1 MQPGSGDGPSSA
13 LSGASSALSGASSAK
28 SGGSSK
34 SAAVGDR
41 TAVSTVPAGTVPAGT
56 VPAGTVPASTV
67 PASTVPASTVAPDC
81 STPADDGAVPDDGVA
96 PDGDRAAAARRWLSP
111 GHAAVL
117 VVVTALVIG
126 GIFLGRH
133 TLAASFQALTS
144 LDWGW
149 ILFAIG
155 CEVVSL
161 VAFGLS
167 RRRLLRADG
176 HRAAFGSVMAVTYA
190 SNALSMT
197 VPFAGVQLA
206 LVFSYREFRR
216 RGLGS
221 AVTGWALAVS
231 AILSTAA
238 LALLLLVG
246 AITGGVSVATA
257 LGLAGAAIFLVP
269 STAVLLALRYQQI
282 RGTLDRILA
291 RIITTSHRLFHWP
304 PEGAAG
310 ALEDMLDRVARIRLP
325 WWRYAE
331 VFALSVLNWAADCG
345 CLAATIRATGSQVP
359 WHGLLL
365 AYAAGAAVASAGL
378 TPGGFA
384 LVEATLTAAL
394 VASGLT
400 APAALASVLAYRLI
414 SFWMIMVGG
423 WVLMIALT
431 RGRTGRARPD
441 VFARG
446 QARPRWAVRLASSGD
461 APARQA
467 PSVSRAA
474 PAAVPEPAIVA
485 AAATGPAAETTP
497 AAGARRSI
505 TIPDA
510 RTLGN
515 RAAPE

>member
-1 MQPGSGDGPSSA
+1 MP
-13 LSGASSALSGASSAK
+13 
-28 SGGSSK
+28 
-34 SAAVGDR
+34 
-41 TAVSTVPAGTVPAGT
+41 
-56 VPAGTVPASTV
+56 PAS
-67 PASTVPASTVAPDC
+67 PDC
-81 STPADDGAVPDDGVA
+81 STPPDCADS
-96 PDGDRAAAARRWLSP
+96 AARVRRWLSP

-117 VVVTALVIG
+117 VVVTILVIG
-126 GIFLGRH
+126 GIFLGRN
-133 TLAASFQALTS
+133 TLAASFEALTS
-144 LDWGW
+144 LNWGW

-155 CEVVSL
+155 CEVISL

-176 HRAAFGSVMAVTYA
+176 HRAGFGSVMAVTYA

-197 VPFAGVQLA
+197 IPFAGVQLA

-216 RGLGS
+216 RGLGG
-221 AVTGWALAVS
+221 AITGWALAVS

-238 LALLLLVG
+238 LALLLMVG

-269 STAVLLALRYQQI
+269 ATVVLLALRYQQI
-282 RGTLDRILA
+282 RGTLDRVLA
-291 RIITTSHRLFHWP
+291 RIISGSHRLFRWP
-304 PEGAAG
+304 PEGAAR
-310 ALEDMLDRVARIRLP
+310 ALEDVLDRVARIRLSWP
-325 WWRYAE
+325 RYAE

-345 CLAATIRATGSQVP
+345 CLASTIRATGSQVP

-414 SFWMIMVGG
+414 SFWMIMIGG

-431 RGRTGRARPD
+431 RRKAGRARRYAYAGGP
-441 VFARG
+441 AGPRSA
-446 QARPRWAVRLASSGD
+446 ARP
-461 APARQA
+461 APALVTA
-467 PSVSRAA
+467 PALVAAPAPVTAPVPVPA
-474 PAAVPEPAIVA
+474 PAAVA
-485 AAATGPAAETTP
+485 TP
-497 AAGARRSI
+497 AG
-505 TIPDA
+505 P
-510 RTLGN
+510 
-515 RAAPE
+515 

>member
-1 MQPGSGDGPSSA
+1 MQPGSGDGSGSSA
-13 LSGASSALSGASSAK
+13 N
-28 SGGSSK
+28 GSS
-34 SAAVGDR
+34 SAAVGNR
-41 TAVSTVPAGTVPAGT
+41 TAVSTIAPGCAAAPDW
-56 VPAGTVPASTV
+56 
-67 PASTVPASTVAPDC
+67 VAPE
-81 STPADDGAVPDDGVA
+81 GG
-96 PDGDRAAAARRWLSP
+96 RAALVRRWLSP

-117 VVVTALVIG
+117 LVVTVIVIS

-133 TLAASFQALTS
+133 TLAESFEALTS

-155 CEVVSL
+155 CEVISL

-176 HRAAFGSVMAVTYA
+176 HRAGFGSVMAVTYA

-197 VPFAGVQLA
+197 IPFAGVQLA

-216 RGLGS
+216 RGLGG

-238 LALLLLVG
+238 LALMLIVG
-246 AITGGVSVATA
+246 AIAGGVSVATA

-291 RIITTSHRLFHWP
+291 RIITGSRRLFHWP
-304 PEGAAG
+304 PEGASS
-310 ALEDMLDRVARIRLP
+310 ALEDMLDRVARIRLTWP
-325 WWRYAE
+325 RYAE
-331 VFALSVLNWAADCG
+331 VFALSLLNWTADCG
-345 CLAATIRATGSQVP
+345 CLAGTIRATGSQVP

-414 SFWMIMVGG
+414 SFWMIMIGG

-431 RGRTGRARPD
+431 RGRTARVRLD
-441 VFARG
+441 KYASG
-446 QARPRWAVRLASSGD
+446 QARPRTVARPAFSG
-461 APARQA
+461 
-467 PSVSRAA
+467 AA
-474 PAAVPEPAIVA
+474 PASQAQPVPRAAAAVAEPAIVA
-485 AAATGPAAETTP
+485 AAAGSMGPAGP
-497 AAGARRSI
+497 VSPG
-505 TIPDA
+505 
-510 RTLGN
+510 
-515 RAAPE
+515 